1 MTEYS
6 IAVPPISG
14 FDHMNRMQAEICEA
28 AQASKSSAVGVFK
41 AIREYV
47 EQFEAELGGCQE
59 VAMRLASFG
68 EEIDFRPEK
77 IGYSVP
83 DFITFVGVTDGG
95 EKVHLVQ
102 HVSQLSFLLRAA
114 DKLGDLPTRIV
125 FAPAGPQKALKSL
138 CAGL

>member
-1 MTEYS
+1 MIMTEYS
-6 IAVPPISG
+6 VAVPPISG

-41 AIREYV
+41 AIRDYV

-68 EEIDFRPEK
+68 EEIDFRPKK

-83 DFITFVGVTDGG
+83 DFITFVGVTDDG

-114 DKLGDLPTRIV
+114 NKLGDRPTRIV
-125 FAPAGPQKALKSL
+125 FAPMARKNP
-138 CAGL
+138 